1 MSDGRSNNQATL
13 FDWKGAS
20 ASDLDEITSRGTLD
34 LSEVPREIRDC
45 RAAAHRLHVRLEKLL
60 GIVDLILT
68 DNRRRMLS
76 SRRRRNRQEIRA
88 HHMFVGCDDRM
99 VGAIADLASG
109 RKGARGLIQQFIT
122 DNREAISFEPV
133 DTELNTRGEH
143 FDLRP
148 ILRTVREMLT
158 EAACEQSAL
167 PELDELHITWGRRG
181 RGSKSI
187 RFGSYDFDRKLI
199 RIHPTLDQ
207 EWVPKYFIE
216 FIVFHELLHA
226 IFPPRQGQTR
236 REVHTPEFRAVEKQF
251 PHYDKAM
258 QWEAAN
264 LRRILDSK

>member
-1 MSDGRSNNQATL
+1 MSDGQRDNQATL
-13 FDWKGAS
+13 FDWQGANT
-20 ASDLDEITSRGTLD
+20 DQLDEEISRGTLD
-34 LSEVPREIRDC
+34 LSELPRQLRDR

-88 HHMFVGCDDRM
+88 HHMFVGCGDET

-109 RKGARGLIQQFIT
+109 RKGARKHIQGFIT
-122 DNREAISFEPV
+122 DNREAISYEPS
-133 DTELNTRGEH
+133 DTELKARGEH

-148 ILRTVREMLT
+148 ILRTVREMFDDVFV
-158 EAACEQSAL
+158 ERDMI
-167 PELDELHITWGRRG
+167 DEFGDVQITWGRRG

-199 RIHPTLDQ
+199 RIHPALDK
-207 EWVPKYFIE
+207 EWVPKYFVE
-216 FIVFHELLHA
+216 FIVYHELLHA

-236 REVHTPEFRAVEKQF
+236 REVHTPEFRAMEQQF
-251 PHYDKAM
+251 PSYEKAM
-258 QWEAAN
+258 QWESAN